1 MSKLSLEQR
10 VYALEQL
17 CVVEGCTNEQSQKH
31 HVIPIINSEHDR
43 NEPFNPIT
51 NPCLNVCDNHHDMIH
66 GIEKNNMYNLGDAI
80 RKGQQKAKLKGIHIG
95 RKTRLTPKIRQQ
107 VKIDREN
114 GLGYKVIASKYSIG
128 VGTVYKCLEPIQ
140 NELTYV

>member
-66 GIEKNNMYNLGDAI
+66 QVEKNNQYNLGEAI
-80 RKGQQKAKLKGIHIG
+80 RRGQQRAKAEGRHIG
-95 RKTRLTPKIRQQ
+95 RKSNITPKLIQQ

>member
-1 MSKLSLEQR
+1 
-10 VYALEQL
+10 
-17 CVVEGCTNEQSQKH
+17 
-31 HVIPIINSEHDR
+31 
-43 NEPFNPIT
+43 
-51 NPCLNVCDNHHDMIH
+51 
-66 GIEKNNMYNLGDAI
+66 MYNLGESI
-80 RKGQQKAKLKGIHIG
+80 RRGQQKAKAQGIHIG

-140 NELTYV
+140 NELTLQSLYFTPFKG